1 MNENKNFKKISANL
15 VNWLKDRVAA
25 AGADGAVVGLSGGI
39 DSAVTAR
46 LAQKAFA
53 DNVMGIIMP
62 CNSSSEDREDALL
75 FANKFGLDYIITDL
89 SGVYAHLLDELQKSG
104 IKGNKMAE
112 INIKP
117 RLRMT
122 SLYYYAASLNYL
134 VIGTDNRS
142 ELKIGYFTKYGDG
155 GVDLAPLGSLVKH
168 EVKALA
174 RELNIPEKIINKKPS
189 AGLWTNQTDEEE
201 MGFSYQEL
209 DQYIL
214 SGEAEAE
221 TKAKIERLAQINQHK
236 VKAVPIPERSDIFDE

>member
-1 MNENKNFKKISANL
+1 MNDNKNFKKIADNL
-15 VNWLKDRVAA
+15 VDWLKDKVVS
-25 AGADGAVVGLSGGI
+25 AGANGAVVGLSGGI

-46 LAQKAFA
+46 LAQKAFG
-53 DNVMGIIMP
+53 DNAMGIIMP
-62 CNSSSEDREDALL
+62 CNSNREDREDALL
-75 FANKFGLDYIITDL
+75 FANKFALNYIITDL
-89 SGVYAHLLDELQKSG
+89 SDVYQHLLDELKRSG

-112 INIKP
+112 VNIKP

-168 EVKALA
+168 EVKVLA
-174 RELNIPEKIINKKPS
+174 RELKIPEKIINKKPS
-189 AGLWTNQTDEEE
+189 AGLWSNQTDEDE

-209 DQYIL
+209 DHYIL
-214 SGEAEAE
+214 SGEAEKA
-221 TKAKIERLAQINQHK
+221 TKEKIERLVQKNEHK
-236 VKAVPIPERSDIFDE
+236 LKAVPIPERSDIVVE